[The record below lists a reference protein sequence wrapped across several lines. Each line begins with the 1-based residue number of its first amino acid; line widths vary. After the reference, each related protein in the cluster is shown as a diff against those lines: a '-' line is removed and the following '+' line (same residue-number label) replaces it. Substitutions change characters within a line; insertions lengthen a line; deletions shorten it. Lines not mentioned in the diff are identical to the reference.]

1 MTHFPAQVSGGEA
14 QRAALARAVVHEPV
28 LLVADEP
35 TGSLDS
41 TNGSNVLSLL
51 KALNAD
57 LGVAIL
63 LATHDPVVAAAAK
76 RVVRMRDGVV
86 VED

>member
-1 MTHFPAQVSGGEA
+1 
-14 QRAALARAVVHEPV
+14 
-28 LLVADEP
+28 
-35 TGSLDS
+35 LDS
-41 TNGSNVLSLL
+41 ANGSNVLDLL